1 MNDTKFNLYH
11 TDRRSI
17 MNKVGHDCL
26 YYSRKMAIDALNSL
40 TPFCFR
46 PVTIESSDDDDD
58 VKVCHGKRITFEQ
71 LKTNNVTINDL
82 FQWNAVIEIIDL
94 YQKYLRFP
102 HLVNDSELYC
112 NCSLLSRFGKSCQY
126 DIDLE
131 DGQES
136 YSFTD
141 LVLYSGFILRDNN
154 PRNDD
159 ATCFIGLQCQTN
171 LVCLDWRQIC
181 NGIVDCDHGED
192 EPEELCLQ
200 MESNQCHPEKEF
212 RCQNGHCIPIS
223 MASSKTEICLDRS
236 DRINSIYESSEEYFA
251 RTCLNYLSITC
262 DETNYGWKKFSCNN
276 GQYIS
281 YEDLTSKLS
290 KIGQTCSNDYHLVY
304 LREIFSTSDPNE
316 CWKSLICFIG
326 FDYLYSDIICSK
338 EDIQFNIEKYC
349 PTEFFFP
356 NNSVVYSFVFFF
368 YDQLTDRLSWFN
380 YSGPNYICY
389 KKEYCPNYIFHSST
403 ISKKNFTCF
412 SVNQRSFSWKNFYE
426 DIIQLFRP
434 CFSSLI
440 SINNELLFE
449 CHLSHSLISISR
461 VKDKKKDCFYN
472 EDEDSTINLCSL
484 NTNDIFH
491 CLSNRNECI
500 RQSLISDNHYDCIDG
515 SDEYLYHGHYT
526 CIDLLCGFR
535 PLNERTLP
543 EIYRFEELCDHVVN
557 RHLFSQQSKETDE
570 TDCEYWPYS
579 CYSNYTK
586 CNQIWNCPNGHDEL
600 NCDNQ
605 YNDHIRKVFHCKSDE
620 HYCIQL
626 SNSNDI
632 NGNCIDLNRTGDGKM
647 DCIGGTDEQ
656 FDSICVEKYPMDFQR
671 RFHCLNSSLCIRI
684 DQICDGISDCPFE
697 DDELVCSAL
706 FQNNSSTFHCRNS
719 SENPVIQCDK
729 YSPNNQYCKLKEHL
743 WFCDLRLDPRKTK
756 MSSQTDFEEYPP
768 IDPKIRYQRSDLNQ
782 PLIIPKISQISLL
795 NNNLH
800 VSLCKLGYLIKSSSM
815 NHSFCFCPPSYYGTF
830 CQYQSE
836 HLTIL
841 LNIQTRYLMNFSTVF
856 RLMVSL
862 LNENQVIQS
871 YDETVFTYDQYNA
884 GSVYLIDLILERMT
898 NLSLYQRTK
907 SKYVRVDSYI
917 IKNTSVQYISSWLF
931 DISFP
936 FLPVNRL
943 ATVLLLVN
951 ESFTAMYCRKRCGLH
966 GKCMHYIN
974 WKEKE
979 YCWCDQ
985 GWFGEHCQSRS
996 SSDLCQSTSC
1006 SPHSYCIIINEEKK
1020 QTKCLCPLGK
1030 SGDQCYITHD
1040 PCSSNP
1046 CRGNGICLP
1055 LNERDLEY
1063 QCKCKGTAFGRLCSE
1078 SPMQLNI
1085 YIESTRTDFSFIPVM
1100 IFIFGDSYGNVFNQ
1114 QNRVLHTDV
1123 KLPTTLQM
1131 YVTYRQFGFVRMFY
1145 NLSTSSY
1152 YLISLHRGRAT
1163 RSVNT
1168 SVKSENLCENVSDLF
1183 NETVL
1188 NEYSYLKRL
1197 KLYHL
1202 PCQQNHKLRCFFDE
1216 YRMCICTRMHHSDC
1230 HLFSHQYG
1238 ICDYCENNGLCLTQK
1253 PNEDQWKFRCLCSDC
1268 SFGSFCQFVTGN
1280 YFFTLDMLIGID
1292 MKTGNSSFNEQPTL
1306 VHLTLAF
1313 LLFLLFINVIFNT
1326 PSIFVFSKKKF
1337 RQVGCDLYLFYLTVV
1352 SGIGLILLFLR
1363 FFYML
1368 IIQMYLI
1375 ENILFLRIGC
1385 KSLEYLIRLIPSVF
1399 DWLTVCISI
1408 ERVYTV
1414 IKDVQ
1419 FTKIV
1424 ALKTSKIARWIIFGV
1439 FLINILTTLHRPFY
1453 LKLVDEITVNDEP
1466 RGHPWCVLDFGST
1479 SWDIYEKVINICH
1492 LILPFILNLLAVL
1505 SFIVS
1510 RVNFELTSTIRKNK
1524 SSRFTIII
1532 EQIFKYKSLIIS
1544 PIVILTLQIPR
1555 FVFTFTLACIKYPWQ
1570 RYAHLISYFISF
1582 LPLTAILF
1590 IYIIPSPK
1598 YKQQLQVFVKKIL
1611 GTVA

>member
-11 TDRRSI
+11 TDRSSI
-17 MNKVGHDCL
+17 MNVVGHDCL
-26 YYSRKMAIDALNSL
+26 YYVRESSIEGFNSL
-40 TPFCFR
+40 TPFCLR
-46 PVTIESSDDDDD
+46 PLAIESSDDDE
-58 VKVCHGKRITFEQ
+58 KLCYGKRITFEQ
-71 LKTNNVTINDL
+71 LKANNVTISDL

-102 HLVNDSELYC
+102 HLVNDSQLYC
-112 NCSLLSRFGKSCQY
+112 NCSLSSRFGKSCQY
-126 DIDLE
+126 DIEIE
-131 DGQES
+131 DGQKN
-136 YSFTD
+136 YRFTGF
-141 LVLYSGFILRDNN
+141 VLYSRFIRRNN
-154 PRNDD
+154 DLILDD

-223 MASSKTEICLDRS
+223 IGFSTTTTGFCLDRS
-236 DRINSIYESSEEYFA
+236 DAYNDIYQSSEEYLA
-251 RTCLNYLSITC
+251 EICLHEEPLTC
-262 DETNYGWKKFSCNN
+262 DETNHGWKKFSCNN

-281 YEDLTSKLS
+281 FSDLTA
-290 KIGQTCSNDYHLVY
+290 KIGQTCSNDCHLVY
-304 LREIFSTSDPNE
+304 LRKIFSTDHPDE
-316 CWKSLICFIG
+316 CWETLICLSG
-326 FDYLYSDIICSK
+326 FDYLYSGLICSK
-338 EDIQFNIEKYC
+338 KDIQLNIEESC
-349 PTEFFFP
+349 PKEFFFP
-356 NNSVVYSFVFFF
+356 KNSVVYSFVFFF
-368 YDQLTDRLSWFN
+368 YDQLTDRLN
-380 YSGPNYICY
+380 YSGPTYICY
-389 KKEYCPNYIFHSST
+389 KKEYCPNYIFPSST
-403 ISKKNFTCF
+403 ISKANLTCF

-426 DIIQLFRP
+426 DIIELFRP
-434 CFSSLI
+434 CFSSMI
-440 SINNELLFE
+440 SINNPLLFK

-484 NTNDIFH
+484 NKNDIFH

-500 RQSLISDNHYDCIDG
+500 RQSLVGDNQYDCIDG
-515 SDEYLYHGHYT
+515 SDEYFQAGHYENM
-526 CIDLLCGFR
+526 DLLRKFR

-543 EIYRFEELCDHVVN
+543 EIYPFEELCDHVVN

-626 SNSNDI
+626 SNNNDI

-697 DDELVCSAL
+697 DDELVCSSL

-719 SENPVIQCDK
+719 PEHPVIQCDK
-729 YSPNNQYCKLKEHL
+729 YSPNNQYCKSKEHL
-743 WFCDLRLDPRKTK
+743 WFCDLRPEPRKMK
-756 MSSQTDFEEYPP
+756 LSSGMDFEEYPP
-768 IDPKIRYQRSDLNQ
+768 IDSNIQLVSYQRSNLNQ
-782 PLIIPKISQISLL
+782 QLIIPEKLQISLL

-800 VSLCKLGYLIKSSSM
+800 LSLCKLGYLIKSLST
-815 NHSFCFCPPSYYGTF
+815 NHSFCFCPPPYYGTF
-830 CQYQSE
+830 CEYQSE
-836 HLTIL
+836 RLTIL
-841 LNIQTRYLMNFSTVF
+841 LGIQTRYLMNVLTVF
-856 RLMVSL
+856 RLMISL

-871 YDETVFTYDQYNA
+871 NDEIVFTYDEVR
-884 GSVYLIDLILERMT
+884 GESMYLIDLILERMT

-907 SKYVRVDSYI
+907 SKYVRIDSYI
-917 IKNTSVQYISSWLF
+917 IKNISVQYISSWLF

-936 FLPVNRL
+936 FLPGNRL
-943 ATVLLLVN
+943 AAVLLLVN
-951 ESFTAMYCRKRCGLH
+951 ESFTAMYCRKRCGSH

-996 SSDLCQSTSC
+996 SSNLCQSTSC

-1046 CRGNGICLP
+1046 CLRGGICLP
-1055 LNERDLEY
+1055 LDERNLEY
-1063 QCKCKGTAFGRLCSE
+1063 KCKCKEGVSGRLCLE
-1078 SPMQLNI
+1078 SSMHLNI
-1085 YIESTRTDFSFIPVM
+1085 SIESTRIDFSFIPVM

-1114 QNRVLHTDV
+1114 QTRVLHTDV
-1123 KLPTTLQM
+1123 KLPTTLQI
-1131 YVTYRQFGFVRMFY
+1131 YVANRQFGFVRMFY
-1145 NLSTSSY
+1145 NFSKNSY
-1152 YLISLHRGRAT
+1152 YLISLHRKIIGGFM
-1163 RSVNT
+1163 NT
-1168 SVKSENLCENVSDLF
+1168 SVKSENLCENVNDLF
-1183 NETVL
+1183 NKTVL

-1238 ICDYCENNGLCLTQK
+1238 VCDYCKNNGLCLTQK
-1253 PNEDQWKFRCLCSDC
+1253 PNVDQWKYRCLCADC
-1268 SFGSFCQFVTGN
+1268 SFGSFCQFATGN
-1280 YFFTLDMLIGID
+1280 YFITLDILIGID

-1313 LLFLLFINVIFNT
+1313 LLFLLFLNIIFNT

-1352 SGIGLILLFLR
+1352 SEIGLILLLLR
-1363 FFYML
+1363 FLYML
-1368 IIQMYLI
+1368 IIQMYMI

-1408 ERVYTV
+1408 ERAYTV

-1424 ALKTSKIARWIIFGV
+1424 ALKTLKMARWIIFGV
-1439 FLINILTTLHRPFY
+1439 FVINILTTLHRPFY

-1466 RGHPWCVLDFGST
+1466 RGHPWCVLDFQR
-1479 SWDIYEKVINICH
+1479 C
-1492 LILPFILNLLAVL
+1492 LNTDTLG
-1505 SFIVS
+1505 
-1510 RVNFELTSTIRKNK
+1510 
-1524 SSRFTIII
+1524 
-1532 EQIFKYKSLIIS
+1532 
-1544 PIVILTLQIPR
+1544 IVIHQSG
-1555 FVFTFTLACIKYPWQ
+1555 YPTEV
-1570 RYAHLISYFISF
+1570 YPISN
-1582 LPLTAILF
+1582 PLLMEC
-1590 IYIIPSPK
+1590 
-1598 YKQQLQVFVKKIL
+1598 
-1611 GTVA
+1611 